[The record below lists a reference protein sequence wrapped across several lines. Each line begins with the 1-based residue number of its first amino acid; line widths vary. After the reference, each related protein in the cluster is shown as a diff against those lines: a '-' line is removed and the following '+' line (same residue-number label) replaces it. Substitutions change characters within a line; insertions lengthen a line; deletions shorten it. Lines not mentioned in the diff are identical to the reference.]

1 MPAQIKTLGEI
12 AVDPPPDD
20 DVASLNAILSFME
33 ENFPSD
39 WRTWEI
45 YDHSYADL
53 FGDEIQPAVEAKLRF
68 AIPNQDLAR
77 AFGLPSLSE
86 RSYRQARRK
95 LCTWAIG
102 RALIYSPHSIMQKIH
117 DRCYSKFMDVVAKI
131 KAKITPVRRARSSAE
146 KSTTQ
151 NPDSPGSQQE
161 VLRKRSLS
169 PPAQS
174 NRTKRRKSNSME
186 QGSSDHLLATVLQQ
200 QMEMFNKLL
209 QVSVDTNQN
218 LRSLGEQLTHDQN
231 QNAPQDE
238 AGLLNASFEST
249 PDSTAD
255 VEVEPEQV
263 SETEQ
268 DHSAPVN
275 SASRERD
282 LNLKISELQHELNTL
297 RRSQQ
302 ATEAEEEEE
311 REEYDFEPTTVEK
324 EAKFSKADPRLLKQ
338 GIECQRLRSQGWENI
353 RYSEVQKQFQA
364 SPAFLTDFE
373 KGGGSQFVCIAG
385 QLQTHIDEWEKC
397 GAPKTILKILTH
409 GYRIPFKSKPVIV
422 ELNEDLMKRYQTKQS
437 GAMSTEIQKM
447 LSTGAIQR
455 SKCRKGFLSTMF
467 LRKKTDGSNRTIFN
481 LKRLNNFVATQK
493 FRLLN
498 HQKIPTILGKEYH
511 MMKIDIS
518 QAYYHV
524 PIHVKHRPFLSLAY
538 GGETYQMTCLPFGLS
553 SAPSIFSKITN
564 WLAHSFRQ
572 QGIKTIVYL
581 DDFLIVHQ
589 DPQILQT
596 QKDYV
601 VQHLNL
607 LGWTVNNQ
615 KSSIVP
621 VKRLEYLGIVWDTGR
636 NIKCLAEKKV
646 VSLQSEIK
654 AIVRKNCWS
663 WHEAKVILG
672 KLNFAAFVVPL
683 GRLHCRKLQ
692 RIAVTLP
699 EQDKYSKFKLQPH
712 AVADLTWWV
721 ENAHKS
727 TAIHHPTPTLFIT
740 TDAADSGWGATV
752 NGKKFW
758 GPWLPNQ
765 NHWHSNYKELWTV
778 YEVLKCLGPQLKE
791 KSLMLQ
797 SDNRTAV
804 AYLTKE
810 GGTKSL
816 KLLEITTLILT
827 LCQRRKCHITAR
839 YLPGIYNGIADGLS
853 RLKSLPEWT
862 LSQEATSM
870 VFEKLDYPEIDLFAT
885 SRSAILPAYV
895 SEEANDTQSQF
906 VDAFSRKWEYKL
918 GWIFP
923 PPSMIP
929 RVLHHLNDSK
939 GTYLLVAPVW
949 EKPHWKTDLLKRA
962 LRPPLLIPN
971 LRNYLTDLR
980 TNQPPPA
987 VEQLNLAVWM
997 VRAGPIM

>member
-1 MPAQIKTLGEI
+1 MRRSTYKPKNKVL
-12 AVDPPPDD
+12 
-20 DVASLNAILSFME
+20 ASLLNDIPPT
-33 ENFPSD
+33 EN
-39 WRTWEI
+39 
-45 YDHSYADL
+45 HL
-53 FGDEIQPAVEAKLRF
+53 FDDE
-68 AIPNQDLAR
+68 
-77 AFGLPSLSE
+77 
-86 RSYRQARRK
+86 K
-95 LCTWAIG
+95 LCDAI
-102 RALIYSPHSIMQKIH
+102 K
-117 DRCYSKFMDVVAKI
+117 
-131 KAKITPVRRARSSAE
+131 
-146 KSTTQ
+146 
-151 NPDSPGSQQE
+151 QQ
-161 VLRKRSLS
+161 
-169 PPAQS
+169 
-174 NRTKRRKSNSME
+174 
-186 QGSSDHLLATVLQQ
+186 
-200 QMEMFNKLL
+200 
-209 QVSVDTNQN
+209 
-218 LRSLGEQLTHDQN
+218 
-231 QNAPQDE
+231 
-238 AGLLNASFEST
+238 
-249 PDSTAD
+249 
-255 VEVEPEQV
+255 
-263 SETEQ
+263 
-268 DHSAPVN
+268 
-275 SASRERD
+275 
-282 LNLKISELQHELNTL
+282 
-297 RRSQQ
+297 
-302 ATEAEEEEE
+302 
-311 REEYDFEPTTVEK
+311 
-324 EAKFSKADPRLLKQ
+324 
-338 GIECQRLRSQGWENI
+338 
-353 RYSEVQKQFQA
+353 
-364 SPAFLTDFE
+364 
-373 KGGGSQFVCIAG
+373 GGVYRAG

-518 QAYYHV
+518 QAYYH
-524 PIHVKHRPFLSLAY
+524 
-538 GGETYQMTCLPFGLS
+538 
-553 SAPSIFSKITN
+553 
-564 WLAHSFRQ
+564 
-572 QGIKTIVYL
+572 
-581 DDFLIVHQ
+581 
-589 DPQILQT
+589 
-596 QKDYV
+596 
-601 VQHLNL
+601 HLNL

-672 KLNFAAFVVPL
+672 KLNLAAFVVPL

-870 VFEKLDYPEIDLFAT
+870 VFEKLGYPEIDLFAT

>member
-174 NRTKRRKSNSME
+174 NRTKRRKSNSRE

-311 REEYDFEPTTVEK
+311 REDYDFEPTTVEK
-324 EAKFSKADPRLLKQ
+324 EAKFSIADPRLLKQ
-338 GIECQRLRSQGWENI
+338 GIECQRLGSQGWENI

-364 SPAFLTDFE
+364 SPAFCALKTNNILANITPGWSSLSILE
-373 KGGGSQFVCIAG
+373 KFDHTLGAITNGLLQQRKIFKEVVDELPGNVRQKVGNEFLAVNCKFRKQSDDLLQYVCGRRAEVLKMRRSTYKPKNKVLASLLNDIPPTENHLFDDEKLCDAIKQQGGVYRAG

-397 GAPKTILKILTH
+397 GAPKTILKILAH

-422 ELNEDLMKRYQTKQS
+422 ELNEDLIKRYQTKQS

-481 LKRLNNFVATQK
+481 LKRLDNFVATQK

-518 QAYYHV
+518 QAYYH
-524 PIHVKHRPFLSLAY
+524 
-538 GGETYQMTCLPFGLS
+538 
-553 SAPSIFSKITN
+553 
-564 WLAHSFRQ
+564 
-572 QGIKTIVYL
+572 GIKTIVYL

-816 KLLEITTLILT
+816 KLLEITT
-827 LCQRRKCHITAR
+827 CQ
-839 YLPGIYNGIADGLS
+839 
-853 RLKSLPEWT
+853 
-862 LSQEATSM
+862 
-870 VFEKLDYPEIDLFAT
+870 
-885 SRSAILPAYV
+885 
-895 SEEANDTQSQF
+895 
-906 VDAFSRKWEYKL
+906 
-918 GWIFP
+918 
-923 PPSMIP
+923 
-929 RVLHHLNDSK
+929 
-939 GTYLLVAPVW
+939 
-949 EKPHWKTDLLKRA
+949 
-962 LRPPLLIPN
+962 
-971 LRNYLTDLR
+971 
-980 TNQPPPA
+980 
-987 VEQLNLAVWM
+987 
-997 VRAGPIM
+997 